1 MIKPVQIQGMPEL
14 LRTLRTLD
22 DKIQKKVLRRAVY
35 AGAKVMKAEV
45 VARAPVAPGPHK
57 RGGRLV
63 QPGTLKRAALHK
75 WAREL
80 SDQHNQAYVV
90 TFRRGKQYQ
99 SVGKRGIDKDA
110 FYWPWVEYGH
120 KIVPRKG
127 KAGGTI
133 RARRSASRAVVPPHP
148 FFEPAYRSGQEPAE
162 RAMQGRLS
170 ELLDE
175 VLNES

>member
-35 AGAKVMKAEV
+35 AGAKVMKDEV
-45 VARAPVAPGPHK
+45 VEKAPVAAAPHK

-80 SDQHNQAYVV
+80 SDGRNQAYVV

-133 RARRSASRAVVPPHP
+133 RARRSAARAVVAPRP
-148 FFEPAYRSGQEPAE
+148 FFEPAYRAGLEPAQ